1 MIGVVVPTYNR
12 EDNLAL
18 LLASLERQSAASFH
32 VVIAD
37 DGSTDG
43 TAELIA
49 RLARQPTWRQ
59 RLTRVSCGPNQGVRT
74 GRARN
79 IGAANLPAGTRL
91 LLMLDTD
98 LVLQPDAIAL
108 LAAAHAEHPGKIL
121 YGAVDWLPPLEHDEI
136 LAFVASG

>member
-1 MIGVVVPTYNR
+1 MIGVVVPAYNR

-79 IGAANLPAGTRL
+79 IGAANLTGFISWPRAGPTR
-91 LLMLDTD
+91 
-98 LVLQPDAIAL
+98 
-108 LAAAHAEHPGKIL
+108 E
-121 YGAVDWLPPLEHDEI
+121 EI
-136 LAFVASG
+136 NHGRRRGRE

>member
-1 MIGVVVPTYNR
+1 VHENLPGFQGAMIGVVVPAYNR

-49 RLARQPTWRQ
+49 PSRQPTWRQ
-59 RLTRVSCGPNQGVRT
+59 RLARVRCGPNQGCALG
-74 GRARN
+74 GR
-79 IGAANLPAGTRL
+79 GTSGPP
-91 LLMLDTD
+91 TCP
-98 LVLQPDAIAL
+98 QAL
-108 LAAAHAEHPGKIL
+108 ACCRCWTPT
-121 YGAVDWLPPLEHDEI
+121 
-136 LAFVASG
+136 